1 MRFTLENIESDAG
14 QEFVEVQVT
23 PKERGILMG
32 WIETSLRIEQNAQ
45 TGHPLTG
52 ALEFQMNAVKPDR
65 LDTVH
70 RKLESGNAPLHLTRQ
85 EFWSL
90 ALLAEHWQDR
100 KLLDLDDYAA
110 KDCTLYTNTP
120 RLRDYVLSAA
130 FQNEIKI
137 YRGVVSVVLQ
147 ADKDLFPES
156 ATIIPMHR

>member
-1 MRFTLENIESDAG
+1 MKFTLESIESDAG
-14 QEFVEVQVT
+14 PDIVEVQVT
-23 PKERGILMG
+23 PEERDILMG
-32 WIETSLRIEQNAQ
+32 WIETSLRVEQNAQ

-65 LDTVH
+65 LDSVY

-90 ALLAEHWQDR
+90 SLLAEHWQDR

-110 KDCTLYTNTP
+110 RDSTLYTNNP
-120 RLRDYVLSAA
+120 HLRDYVLSEA

-137 YRGVVSVVLQ
+137 YRGVVSTLLQ

-156 ATIIPMHR
+156 ATVTPIAR